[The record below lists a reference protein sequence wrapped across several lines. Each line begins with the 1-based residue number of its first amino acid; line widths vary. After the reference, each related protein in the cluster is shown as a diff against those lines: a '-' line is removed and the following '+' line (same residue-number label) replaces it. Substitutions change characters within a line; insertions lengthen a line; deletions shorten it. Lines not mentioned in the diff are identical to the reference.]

1 MSATISPT
9 RAARQATDLD
19 SHRLPL
25 LWVGFVAASLNL
37 DPPKHQ
43 RLNRICAG
51 QQAN

>member
-25 LWVGFVAASLNL
+25 LWVGFVAASL
-37 DPPKHQ
+37 KQ
-43 RLNRICAG
+43 
-51 QQAN
+51 